1 MRYVPRSSATD
12 TAPGAQSAGTDRDD
26 LSSRGLSAASRSAPS
41 GAPHPTD
48 RMDDKNPPKG
58 SADAAPRW
66 TAPPTLKERTAVQRS
81 VDRLL
86 DELAPERAVTR
97 GDRPKTPIER
107 HRTPR
112 GCILQAAAGAVSVT
126 WFPDADND
134 VALGELQVVAWR
146 GVLSRPGSVDRSEGA
161 VVVKELVL
169 RPIEEAPAAR
179 GTSVWAWRAL
189 DGTTYD
195 AAALVAHC
203 LALLE
208 LQMDGGNA

>member
-1 MRYVPRSSATD
+1 
-12 TAPGAQSAGTDRDD
+12 
-26 LSSRGLSAASRSAPS
+26 
-41 GAPHPTD
+41 
-48 RMDDKNPPKG
+48 MDDNTPSDG
-58 SADAAPRW
+58 AAPRW

-97 GDRPKTPIER
+97 ADRPKTSVER

-112 GCILQAAAGAVSVT
+112 GCILQAAAGAVSVS

-146 GVLSRPGSVDRSEGA
+146 GTLSRPGSVDRSEGA

-169 RPIEEAPAAR
+169 RPIEGVPGEKGAQ
-179 GTSVWAWRAL
+179 TWVWRAL
-189 DGTTYD
+189 DGTTFDGD
-195 AAALVAHC
+195 ALAAHC

-208 LQMDGGNA
+208 LQMG